1 MSDSFNDYYFTL
13 TSFAFSKGCERFEE
27 VMPKSRVKK
36 IIERLKK
43 ERGMEWFNLHG
54 CKYIVHYA
62 YMEENRPECSTDCG
76 YRILPEPLAPQ
87 CNALRVEI
95 MSLTPRCGAMLRYG
109 RIGGNI
115 NDYCPCRYC
124 P

>member
-1 MSDSFNDYYFTL
+1 MSESFNDYYFTL

-62 YMEENRPECSTDCG
+62 YDTLKWNLTPDVQLGC
-76 YRILPEPLAPQ
+76 ILPQ
-87 CNALRVEI
+87 K
-95 MSLTPRCGAMLRYG
+95 
-109 RIGGNI
+109 
-115 NDYCPCRYC
+115 D
-124 P
+124 